1 MGYLGQPV
9 VDGPCGALVHRLQGV
24 ADVSTDPVLGADDDD
39 QAFLQALTRRLAANS
54 PLREIACDFSPAP
67 QDTRANIGAKR
78 LDDILTS
85 LMEGMAGTGAKHL
98 SLGTRVTPGW
108 VDIRLSSRERIDPGA
123 FGQFRLNL
131 YDRTLRWLGGRLE
144 YTQQEGSAEFI
155 IRLPALDST

>member
-1 MGYLGQPV
+1 
-9 VDGPCGALVHRLQGV
+9 
-24 ADVSTDPVLGADDDD
+24 
-39 QAFLQALTRRLAANS
+39 
-54 PLREIACDFSPAP
+54 
-67 QDTRANIGAKR
+67 
-78 LDDILTS
+78 
-85 LMEGMAGTGAKHL
+85 
-98 SLGTRVTPGW
+98 